1 MSAVGGTGH
10 GSGCVLVKPPS
21 SLPVGGGSNTE
32 ALFSLFFF
40 SPPGEKK
47 QPKRELVAR
56 SDVEEISTLSTVLR
70 DSLRSNKSSHR
81 LRRRVQSPHF
91 IANPFAIATLRA
103 PPNLPE
109 GEGT

>member
-10 GSGCVLVKPPS
+10 GSGCVLVKPPP
-21 SLPVGGGSNTE
+21 SLPEGGGSNTE

-70 DSLRSNKSSHR
+70 DSLRSDRSSHR
-81 LRRRVQSPHF
+81 LRRR
-91 IANPFAIATLRA
+91 A
-103 PPNLPE
+103 
-109 GEGT
+109 

>member
-10 GSGCVLVKPPS
+10 GSGCVLVKPPFNS
-21 SLPVGGGSNTE
+21 PEEEAPSQPPPKGEGSNTE

-70 DSLRSNKSSHR
+70 DSLRSDRSSHR
-81 LRRRVQSPHF
+81 LRRR
-91 IANPFAIATLRA
+91 A
-103 PPNLPE
+103 
-109 GEGT
+109 